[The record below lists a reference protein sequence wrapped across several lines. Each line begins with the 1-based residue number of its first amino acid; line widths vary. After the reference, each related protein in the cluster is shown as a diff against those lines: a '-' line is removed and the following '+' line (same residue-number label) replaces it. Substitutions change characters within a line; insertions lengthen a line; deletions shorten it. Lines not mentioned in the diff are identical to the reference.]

1 MRIGTV
7 NEDLTEILFGGCI
20 FQRWHLY
27 GRHFFGHAAP
37 PQATGIFGG
46 YGPRTRMSITY
57 YLETLTT
64 WGEVGGRMELSDGE
78 IKEEAVMQGEEY
90 GHVH

>member
-1 MRIGTV
+1 
-7 NEDLTEILFGGCI
+7 
-20 FQRWHLY
+20 
-27 GRHFFGHAAP
+27 
-37 PQATGIFGG
+37 
-46 YGPRTRMSITY
+46 MSITY